1 MNIKYITLLLAT
13 ASTASA
19 QLLTNGTFAPSI
31 QTAGSAFSSELAN
44 IATTTSSATVNGWTF
59 SSNAGIYNGDTTNG
73 KTAAWLNPLNRLVAR
88 FDQQVSLSVGSYQ
101 LDFDSFAQ
109 ELKDGEGVSH
119 FSVLIED
126 AIGTQAFFSNYKEIV
141 DNKFTNRT
149 AQFDITKKG
158 SYNIR
163 FYSTGNAVGTGND
176 TLIDNAVLTSVP
188 EPSSTLLLGLASL
201 VGITRRKR

>member
-1 MNIKYITLLLAT
+1 M
-13 ASTASA
+13 
-19 QLLTNGTFAPSI
+19 
-31 QTAGSAFSSELAN
+31 
-44 IATTTSSATVNGWTF
+44 
-59 SSNAGIYNGDTTNG
+59 
-73 KTAAWLNPLNRLVAR
+73 AR